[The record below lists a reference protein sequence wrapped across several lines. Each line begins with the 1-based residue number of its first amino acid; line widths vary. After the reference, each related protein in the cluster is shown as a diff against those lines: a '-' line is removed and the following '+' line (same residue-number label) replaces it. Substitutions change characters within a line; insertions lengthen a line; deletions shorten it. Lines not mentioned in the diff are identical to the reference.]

1 MKIWASSHHLCGEQA
16 TELQDLLNKSSETK
30 EVRHKEGYEGR
41 MKSDAE
47 DRLKIRSALVTFIHS
62 LKLETHRANILVN
75 IYNGEEAGDNVNAN
89 KSLEIGIDQMNKFQ
103 ESLPEGFR
111 VKLSTKVVTM
121 AAGRKTSQNRT
132 NAVKPYNTYLI
143 MSRVLYLLGSN
154 QLDSTTLFNY
164 ELVPVPTSLF
174 GDSGEARYPTTK
186 SVLMNKLKVEVSSRG
201 IVPDAVVVDGRGK
214 LHSAIY
220 WPKDGLVSDLLK
232 SVEKYTSKTID
243 FSDVCIIFNR
253 YFKKSI
259 KSDTRLQ
266 RVDGFKRVH
275 LGINSP
281 LPPKEICLSS
291 IKTKKKL
298 IEMIA
303 ENLLEMFTTKQIQ
316 QRLIVTSDD
325 IYPEETSQG
334 IRTKREDLESHFDEA
349 DYIIPQQV
357 DSAIRHGHTT
367 IKVISAD
374 TDVFVLL
381 CHHYLQS
388 DWSRAE
394 VYLEDFQ
401 AGKGIISIKETVE
414 KNKSI
419 VPSLTALHA
428 ISGCDSVLRMFGIGK
443 AKALSVTRKKPLMF
457 IGKLQASKEDVIQE
471 AKSFVSKVYGMKH
484 LSSSK
489 NRFVNFILFEPL
501 SLSQTRFSQTSSNQ
515 NRQRRRVM
523 RKKAERRGRGRSILD
538 MI

>member
-1 MKIWASSHHLCGEQA
+1 MKL
-16 TELQDLLNKSSETK
+16 
-30 EVRHKEGYEGR
+30 
-41 MKSDAE
+41 DAE
-47 DRLKIRSALVTFIHS
+47 DRLKIRSALVTFIHP
-62 LKLETHRANILVN
+62 LKLERHSANILVN
-75 IYNGEEAGDNVNAN
+75 IYNVN
-89 KSLEIGIDQMNKFQ
+89 KSLEIGIDPMNKFQ

-121 AAGRKTSQNRT
+121 AAGRKTSQKKT
-132 NAVKPYNTYLI
+132 NAVKPYNADLI

-154 QLDSTTLFNY
+154 QLDFTTLFNC
-164 ELVPVPTSLF
+164 ELAPVPTSLF
-174 GDSGEARYPTTK
+174 EDSGEARYPTTK

-201 IVPDAVVVDGRGK
+201 IVPDAVVVDGGEM

-232 SVEKYTSKTID
+232 SVEKYTSKTND
-243 FSDVCIIFNR
+243 FSDVCIIFDR

-275 LGINSP
+275 HLGMNSP

-298 IEMIA
+298 FEIIV
-303 ENLLEMFTTKQIQ
+303 ENLLEKFTTKQIQ
-316 QRLIVTSDD
+316 HKLTVTSDD

-357 DSAIRHGHTT
+357 DFGIRHGHTT
-367 IKVISAD
+367 IKVIS
-374 TDVFVLL
+374 DVFVLL
-381 CHHYLQS
+381 CYHYLQS

-419 VPSLTALHA
+419 VSSLTALHA
-428 ISGCDSVLRMFGIGK
+428 ISGCDSVPRMFGIGK
-443 AKALSVTRKKPLMF
+443 PKALSVTRKKPL
-457 IGKLQASKEDVIQE
+457 IGKLEASKADVIQE
-471 AKSFVSKVYGMKH
+471 AKSFCSKIYGM
-484 LSSSK
+484 K
-489 NRFVNFILFEPL
+489 NRFVN
-501 SLSQTRFSQTSSNQ
+501 FSQTSSNQ
-515 NRQRRRVM
+515 NRKGRKVM

>member
-1 MKIWASSHHLCGEQA
+1 
-16 TELQDLLNKSSETK
+16 
-30 EVRHKEGYEGR
+30 
-41 MKSDAE
+41 
-47 DRLKIRSALVTFIHS
+47 
-62 LKLETHRANILVN
+62 
-75 IYNGEEAGDNVNAN
+75 
-89 KSLEIGIDQMNKFQ
+89 
-103 ESLPEGFR
+103 
-111 VKLSTKVVTM
+111 
-121 AAGRKTSQNRT
+121 
-132 NAVKPYNTYLI
+132 
-143 MSRVLYLLGSN
+143 
-154 QLDSTTLFNY
+154 
-164 ELVPVPTSLF
+164 
-174 GDSGEARYPTTK
+174 
-186 SVLMNKLKVEVSSRG
+186 MNKLKVEVSSPG
-201 IVPDAVVVDGRGK
+201 IVPDAVVVDGGGM

-232 SVEKYTSKTID
+232 SVETYTSKTID
-243 FSDVCIIFNR
+243 FSDVCIIFDR
-253 YFKKSI
+253 YCKKSI

-275 LGINSP
+275 HLGMNSP

-316 QRLIVTSDD
+316 HKLIVTSDD
-325 IYPEETSQG
+325 ISPEETSQG

-349 DYIIPQQV
+349 DCIITQQV

-381 CHHYLQS
+381 CYRYLQS

-401 AGKGIISIKETVE
+401 ARKGIISIKETVE

-428 ISGCDSVLRMFGIGK
+428 ISGCDSVPRMFGIGK

-457 IGKLQASKEDVIQE
+457 IGKLEASKEDVIQE
-471 AKSFVSKVYGMKH
+471 AKSFVSKVYGMKD

-489 NRFVNFILFEPL
+489 IGL
-501 SLSQTRFSQTSSNQ
+501 
-515 NRQRRRVM
+515 
-523 RKKAERRGRGRSILD
+523 
-538 MI
+538 